1 MIGKIGYLGLLVPL
15 ITFSTI
21 TSAQSS
27 SAHIAPA
34 GSQKAIFGAEEN
46 FTGRVRVAPLFT
58 ADKDMAVSAAYVTFE
73 PGARSA
79 WHTHPR
85 RTAAYRHFRRWLDSG
100 GRSASADNSTRR
112 CGVVPR
118 RG

>member
-46 FTGRVRVAPLFT
+46 FTGRVRVAPLLLRIKTWPFPQLT
-58 ADKDMAVSAAYVTFE
+58 SHSNQAPAL
-73 PGARSA
+73 PG
-79 WHTHPR
+79 TP
-85 RTAAYRHFRRWLDSG
+85 TPPDSG
-100 GRSASADNSTRR
+100 LSSLPALA
-112 CGVVPR
+112 
-118 RG
+118 